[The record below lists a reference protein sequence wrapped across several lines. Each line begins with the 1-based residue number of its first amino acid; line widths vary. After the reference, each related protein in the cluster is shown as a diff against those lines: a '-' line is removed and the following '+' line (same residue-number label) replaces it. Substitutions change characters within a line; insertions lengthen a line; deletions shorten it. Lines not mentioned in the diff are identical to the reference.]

1 MKINFS
7 IKQFFPQ
14 KWQVKLPVMLFAVVM
29 MGITLSVLIEIGW
42 GTDPATFMNY
52 HVAALLGTDNIGLI
66 QIMDYAVFLVFVI
79 LFGAQHIGLGSI
91 ANMFFIGFV
100 SDFSR
105 WIWKLIGFHQFLQN
119 AELLPKAGI
128 FAFILLLFVTA
139 CAIYM
144 NSELGIAPYDAVP
157 KIISDRFVKLPFFVV
172 RIIFDYSAIT
182 IGLVAA
188 CFAKNNIPN
197 PVATFA
203 GVGLRTNI
211 FGSVCMG
218 LLLGPAISLVGKF
231 MKKIIPVFREN

>member
-1 MKINFS
+1 M
-7 IKQFFPQ
+7 
-14 KWQVKLPVMLFAVVM
+14 
-29 MGITLSVLIEIGW
+29 
-42 GTDPATFMNY
+42 
-52 HVAALLGTDNIGLI
+52 
-66 QIMDYAVFLVFVI
+66 
-79 LFGAQHIGLGSI
+79 
-91 ANMFFIGFV
+91 
-100 SDFSR
+100 
-105 WIWKLIGFHQFLQN
+105 QN

-203 GVGLRTNI
+203 GIGLRTNI

>member
-79 LFGAQHIGLGSI
+79 LFGAQHIGFGSI

-157 KIISDRFVKLPFFVV
+157 KIISDRFVKLPFLLSALFLIILQLQLDLWRLALQKTTF
-172 RIIFDYSAIT
+172 RIQLRLLPESDLEQIF
-182 IGLVAA
+182 
-188 CFAKNNIPN
+188 
-197 PVATFA
+197 
-203 GVGLRTNI
+203 
-211 FGSVCMG
+211 SVQ
-218 LLLGPAISLVGKF
+218 SVWDF
-231 MKKIIPVFREN
+231 F

>member
-1 MKINFS
+1 M
-7 IKQFFPQ
+7 
-14 KWQVKLPVMLFAVVM
+14 
-29 MGITLSVLIEIGW
+29 
-42 GTDPATFMNY
+42 
-52 HVAALLGTDNIGLI
+52 
-66 QIMDYAVFLVFVI
+66 
-79 LFGAQHIGLGSI
+79 
-91 ANMFFIGFV
+91 
-100 SDFSR
+100 
-105 WIWKLIGFHQFLQN
+105 QN

>member
-1 MKINFS
+1 M
-7 IKQFFPQ
+7 
-14 KWQVKLPVMLFAVVM
+14 MVVR
-29 MGITLSVLIEIGW
+29 LSVLIEIGW

-66 QIMDYAVFLVFVI
+66 QIMDYAIFLVFVI
-79 LFGAQHIGLGSI
+79 LFGAQHIGFGSI

-119 AELLPKAGI
+119 ADFLPKVGV
-128 FAFILLLFVTA
+128 FAVILILFVTA
-139 CAIYM
+139 CAVYM

-157 KIISDRFVKLPFFVV
+157 AIISDRFVKLPFFIV

-188 CFAKNNIPN
+188 CFAKDNIQN
-197 PVATFA
+197 PVMTFA
-203 GVGLRTNI
+203 GIGLRTNI
-211 FGSVCMG
+211 FGSVCMA
-218 LLLGPAISLVGKF
+218 LLLGPAISLVGKL
-231 MKKIIPVFREN
+231 MKKIIPLIRDK